1 MNYHYNLAKKA
12 LLLGVAVGFITVSTH
27 NQAATPIIGVKP
39 RTTVAYPV
47 SKYAYILTPSIT
59 RHSAGVCA
67 NKGAKITLAGKNF
80 GTSRGTRR
88 IGMQGTSHLHP
99 GIRSWRS
106 TSIGI
111 TVPNS
116 TSLKAG
122 SIYKLYIESST
133 HKQSGNTVSL
143 KICGRSI
150 VGIGTKLRPGLRKT
164 IIPSRIKPGLRVI
177 PGGRFSPGG
186 RGTRG
191 GSRSPDGGGD
201 PGYGGYDDGD
211 YGGYDDGSYSG
222 STSSGGSLLGSG
234 LPPPPGKI
242 NTKPV
247 PKKEIKRLLKKI
259 EAREVI
265 VVSANMR
272 QAQALA
278 KKLGKQG
285 IRVKRRRVLGGLG
298 LVITTFR
305 VSKSSS
311 APAAL
316 QKIRRQAPKQWM
328 DVNHK
333 FKMMGTDNKT
343 FAPLQIGWRKTSNGC
358 GRRLRIGLIDTG
370 VDTSHPALKGRKIFT
385 RSFMSTGI
393 SQAPKQHGTAV
404 ASILVG
410 NDPGKKFNGLVPNAT
425 LYVGNVFRKSGSGV
439 ETTAE
444 WIVLAL
450 NWLASQRVDVVNMS
464 LGGPRNLLVEAAVK
478 RLQQRNIMVVAA
490 AGNNGP
496 GGDPVFPAAQRG
508 VIAVSAVDAKNRLYR
523 KANQGNYISY
533 VAPGVDIWAA
543 SANGKGSYFSG
554 TSYASPYV
562 AATYALMKRKYPKSS
577 WNSIHKIISKQS
589 RDLGNPGKDPAY
601 GWGLIQAKT
610 PCR

>member
-1 MNYHYNLAKKA
+1 MNYCYNFTKKV
-12 LLLGVAVGFITVSTH
+12 LLFGITVGLFLASA
-27 NQAATPIIGVKP
+27 NNWAATPTIGVKS
-39 RTTVAYPV
+39 RTTVVYPT
-47 SKYAYILTPSIT
+47 SKYTYILLPSIT
-59 RHSAGVCA
+59 KHNAGTCA
-67 NKGAKITLAGKNF
+67 NKGAKITLTGRNF
-80 GTSRGTRR
+80 GASKGTRK
-88 IGMQGTSHLHP
+88 IGLQGTTHLHP
-99 GIRSWRS
+99 AIRTWSS

-111 TVPNS
+111 TIPNS
-116 TSLKAG
+116 SSLKAG

-133 HKQSGNTVSL
+133 HKRSGNSVSL
-143 KICGRSI
+143 KICGRSLTI
-150 VGIGTKLRPGLRKT
+150 PGIKLTPGAGKVIIPGIGRRAIRPGRR
-164 IIPSRIKPGLRVI
+164 PSF
-177 PGGRFSPGG
+177 PGGRAGTLPGRGSSPG
-186 RGTRG
+186 R
-191 GSRSPDGGGD
+191 DYD
-201 PGYGGYDDGD
+201 DGGYDDDG

-222 STSSGGSLLGSG
+222 STSSGGSLLGTG
-234 LPPPPGKI
+234 LPPPPRKV
-242 NTKPV
+242 NAKPIQKQKL
-247 PKKEIKRLLKKI
+247 KKLLKKI
-259 EAREVI
+259 EAREI
-265 VVSANMR
+265 VVVSTNMR

-278 KKLGKQG
+278 KKLAAQG
-285 IRVKRRRVLGGLG
+285 IRAKRRRVLGGLG

-305 VSKSSS
+305 VSKDTS

-333 FKMMGTDNKT
+333 FKMMGTDSKS
-343 FAPLQIGWRKTSNGC
+343 FAPLQIGWRKASSGC
-358 GRRLRIGLIDTG
+358 GRNLRIGLIDTG
-370 VDTSHPALKGRKIFT
+370 VDTSHPALKGRRIFT
-385 RSFMSTGI
+385 RSFLSTGI

-410 NDPGKKFNGLVPNAT
+410 NSPDHKFNGLVPNAT
-425 LYVGNVFRKSGSGV
+425 LYVGNVFRKSGGSV

-450 NWLASQRVDVVNMS
+450 DWLANQRVDVVNMS
-464 LGGPRNLLVEAAVK
+464 LGGPRNLLVEAAIK
-478 RLQQRNIMVVAA
+478 RLQRRNIMVVAA

-508 VIAVSAVDAKNRLYR
+508 VIAVSAVDARNRLYR
-523 KANQGNYISY
+523 KANHGSYISY

-562 AATYALMKRKYPKSS
+562 AALYALMKKKRPKSS
-577 WNSIHKIISKQS
+577 WNSIHKMISRQS
-589 RDLGNPGKDPAY
+589 RDLGNAGKDPAY